1 MEPLTVPPLGPD
13 EVHVWTCALSPDVTA
28 LAALLSEDEHARARR
43 FRFDIHRNRFIAARG
58 TARRLLGAYTGRDAA
73 SLRFEYEPLGKPRL
87 ADGEVSFNISHC
99 DDRMMMAIR
108 RDGEVGVDVERLRPV
123 ADAED
128 IAGSY
133 FDPGV
138 AEQIRLLPEPER
150 SHLFL
155 RHWTRHEAGG
165 KFLGRGV
172 VAQTEF
178 NNKITTLDLVTQD
191 EHVSA
196 VALEASAA
204 GGPKCHAFCL

>member
-13 EVHVWTCALSPDVTA
+13 EVHVWTCELPPDVAA
-28 LAALLSEDEHARARR
+28 LAGLLSDDEHARARR
-43 FRFDIHRNRFIAARG
+43 FRFDVHRRRFIAARG

-87 ADGEVSFNISHC
+87 ADGGVSFNISHC
-99 DDRMMMAIR
+99 DDRMMIAIR
-108 RDGEVGVDVERLRPV
+108 RDGEIGVDVERLRPV
-123 ADAED
+123 AEAEN

-133 FDPGV
+133 FDPDV

-155 RHWTRHEAGG
+155 RYWTRHEAGG

-172 VAQTEF
+172 VASPEF
-178 NNKITTLDLVTQD
+178 NNKITTLDLVTED

-196 VALEASAA
+196 VALEAGAA
-204 GGPKCHAFCL
+204 GGPKCRAFQL